1 MISYRF
7 SAVHR
12 LGLGMLPRDAKVN
25 VLPPP
30 RCVWIREAPLKN
42 APLLESIHNALIETD
57 IHLSLSSALDR
68 SNSKTVLSCSESGGT
83 GQAKILARRKPGCGS
98 TCLAGFE
105 TETDN

>member
-30 RCVWIREAPLKN
+30 RCVCIREAPLKN

-83 GQAKILARRKPGCGS
+83 GHRSNSQIHSNVTLHS
-98 TCLAGFE
+98 
-105 TETDN
+105 